1 MQIFVNKALTTLFNF
16 PLFSSDFLGKNAI
29 DLQNSFIFK
38 SKLIFLLECNVF
50 NSNISFFIK

>member
-16 PLFSSDFLGKNAI
+16 PLFFSDFLGKNAI

-38 SKLIFLLECNVF
+38 SKLIF
-50 NSNISFFIK
+50 FIGM